1 MTRRVFPTDLELG
14 DRKHSTADARK
25 GIGFR

>member
-1 MTRRVFPTDLELG
+1 MTQRLFPTGLELG